1 MFTNALQQDK
11 VPLSSLYGA
20 LEGLSELGPEVT
32 RIFILPRVNHI
43 GKWFNLIGQLR
54 FFLKYADIFVKFVK
68 FYRFTGCVNFSI
80 KMVQL
85 VEVSQDIPPVYRKF
99 Q

>member
-32 RIFILPRVNHI
+32 RIFILPKVKNI
-43 GKWFNLIGQLR
+43 GK
-54 FFLKYADIFVKFVK
+54 
-68 FYRFTGCVNFSI
+68 
-80 KMVQL
+80 L
-85 VEVSQDIPPVYRKF
+85 VG
-99 Q
+99 

>member
-32 RIFILPRVNHI
+32 RIFILPKVKHI
-43 GKWFNLIGQLR
+43 GKCGNISNSYDSIGVAVIHVL
-54 FFLKYADIFVKFVK
+54 Y
-68 FYRFTGCVNFSI
+68 
-80 KMVQL
+80 
-85 VEVSQDIPPVYRKF
+85 
-99 Q
+99 